1 MRFCD
6 IMSPLN
12 EVIKMADNSIVL
24 TRKGKEELEAKL
36 LNLKENEKPKALA
49 DLNLARSQGDLSE
62 NADYDAAREK
72 CQQIESEITNIQ
84 YTLDHCTIVENTTG
98 GKTCRLGGGEIT
110 AKNLSTNQTY
120 VFTIVGSAE
129 ADPANGKISN
139 TCPVA
144 QAVLGHQIGDTV
156 IINAKT
162 SYPLLIEK
170 VSD

>member
-1 MRFCD
+1 
-6 IMSPLN
+6 
-12 EVIKMADNSIVL
+12 MADSSIVL

-49 DLNLARSQGDLSE
+49 ELNLARSQGDLSE

-72 CQQIESEITNIQ
+72 CQRIESEISNIQ
-84 YTLDHCTIVENTTG
+84 YTLDHCTIVENTSG

-110 AKNLSTNQTY
+110 AKNLSTNDIY

-129 ADPANGKISN
+129 ADPAHGKISN

-144 QAVLGHQIGDTV
+144 QAVLNHQVGDTV
-156 IINAKT
+156 VVKAQNVY
-162 SYPLLIEK
+162 SLLIEK
-170 VSD
+170 VS

>member
-1 MRFCD
+1 
-6 IMSPLN
+6 
-12 EVIKMADNSIVL
+12 MADNSIVL

-110 AKNLSTNQTY
+110 AKNLSTNETY

-129 ADPANGKISN
+129 ADPANGKIS
-139 TCPVA
+139 
-144 QAVLGHQIGDTV
+144 LGHQIGDTV
-156 IINAKT
+156 TINAKT